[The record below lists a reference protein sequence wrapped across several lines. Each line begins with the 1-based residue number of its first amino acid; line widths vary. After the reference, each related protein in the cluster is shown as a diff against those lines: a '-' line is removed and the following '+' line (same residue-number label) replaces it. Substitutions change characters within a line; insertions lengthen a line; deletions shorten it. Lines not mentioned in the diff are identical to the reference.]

1 MKKLL
6 NFLIPLL
13 FVSIPIWSQINYEQ
27 TPTKWMYGWTSFH
40 PNLERYLNS
49 EKTIPSIISADMT
62 LSSDTVYMLSSNVY
76 VTNDATLTIEPGTLI
91 RCDHEHPASLV
102 VTRGAKLIAEGNKNA
117 PIIFTSSKAAKE
129 RSSGDWGG
137 IVILGNGRIN
147 TASGVSA
154 VEGNF
159 IPKYSLY
166 GGNNTTEESAILKY
180 IRIEFPGHK
189 INQSKELNGLTL
201 CGIGSNTII
210 ENVQISYSS
219 DDSFE
224 WFGGTGNFTNLISYK
239 AKDDDFDIANGFIGS
254 LTEIVSIRHPFIS
267 DTSGSY
273 AIEIDGYNK
282 EEGFS
287 SEAAL
292 STLRVKNAMIV
303 NLADQE
309 SIHFIHPAIS
319 AKKLA
324 RLSMESSCISGFSN
338 GIRLDNSFKKQSQVD
353 RNIRFS
359 NNVFNISEDGLKT
372 KYPEAISN
380 SKMFKKNKFTK
391 YFKDAKDMYT
401 NPTDEDQPSFALK
414 KHQYK
419 IVL

>member
-1 MKKLL
+1 MLL
-6 NFLIPLL
+6 NIS
-13 FVSIPIWSQINYEQ
+13 VWSQINYHQ
-27 TPTKWMYGWTSFH
+27 PSAKWMYGWTSFH
-40 PNLERYLNS
+40 PNLERYLSS
-49 EKTIPSIISADMT
+49 EKTIPSVISADMT
-62 LSSDTVYMLSSNVY
+62 LSSDVVYMLSGNVY
-76 VTNDATLTIEPGTLI
+76 VTENATLTIEPGTLI

-102 VTRGAKLIAEGNKNA
+102 ITRGAKLIAEGNKNS

-147 TASGVSA
+147 TASGISS

-159 IPKYSLY
+159 NPKYSLY
-166 GGNNTTEESAILKY
+166 GGKDTTEESAILKY
-180 IRIEFPGHK
+180 VRIEFPGHK

-201 CGIGSNTII
+201 CGVGSNTVI

-224 WFGGTGNFTNLISYK
+224 WFGGAGNFANLISYK
-239 AKDDDFDIANGFIGS
+239 SKDDDFDIANGFIGS
-254 LTEIVSIRHPFIS
+254 LTDIISIRHPFIS
-267 DTSGSY
+267 DTSGSF

-303 NLADQE
+303 NLANQE
-309 SIHFIHPAIS
+309 NIHFVHPAIS

-324 RLSMESSCISGFSN
+324 RLSIDSSCISGFSN
-338 GIRLDNSFKKQSQVD
+338 GIRLDKSFRKQSQVD
-353 RNIRFS
+353 RNISFT
-359 NNVFNISEDGLKT
+359 NNVFNISEEGLKT
-372 KYPEAISN
+372 KNSVIISN

-391 YFKDAKDMYT
+391 FFKDAKDMYA
-401 NPTDEDQPSFALK
+401 NPTDEDQPSFVLK
-414 KHQYK
+414 KHNYK
-419 IVL
+419 TIL